1 VSESIPQSDALF
13 LQLAMFR
20 GNEPDGGLLEVR
32 YRRPGGCVRRLGFFS
47 ARDLRRLAAE
57 IERVACRADVW
68 VGVNPRREVYRISD
82 RQQSGG
88 NDAIERCWTL
98 HVDCDTEASCAEVP
112 TFVPMA
118 AVIVCSG
125 RGLHAYWPLR
135 CPLTPEQ
142 AKRANRRLAH
152 RLGADMAATDAAR
165 IMRPA
170 ATLNF
175 KHDPPRSV
183 VCERLEVVSYSPAE
197 VVRDLPDPPT
207 PSPSAPTCRSPRQ
220 ASDDPSRILAG
231 LICTVAEAQDGNR
244 NSALFWAACRV
255 LEHAEEGVLGA
266 HEGLREIRDAAGR
279 AGLPE
284 LEIERTLQSA
294 IDTGA
299 MVAA

>member
-47 ARDLRRLAAE
+47 ARDLRRLAAA
-57 IERVACRADVW
+57 IERVARGADVW

-88 NDAIERCWTL
+88 SDAIERCWTL
-98 HVDCDTEASCAEVP
+98 HVDCDTETACAEVP
-112 TFVPMA
+112 AFVPMA

-207 PSPSAPTCRSPRQ
+207 PAPPVARRSPRQ
-220 ASDDPSRILAG
+220 TSDDPSGILAG
-231 LICTVAEAQDGNR
+231 LTRTVAEAQDGNR
-244 NSALFWAACRV
+244 NNAVFWAACRV
-255 LEHAEEGVLGA
+255 LEHGEEGVLDA
-266 HEGLREIRDAAGR
+266 HDGLREIRDAAAR

-299 MVAA
+299 RVAA